1 MFHEANYEMR
11 IIQNS
16 VLNARI
22 YVKHL
27 THLKV
32 IKCFVESCKITII
45 TIHAVFNENYA
56 RGVRVFKTV

>member
-1 MFHEANYEMR
+1 MR
-11 IIQNS
+11 IIENS

-22 YVKHL
+22 YVKYL

-32 IKCFVESCKITII
+32 IKRFVEYCKITII
-45 TIHAVFNENYA
+45 TIHIVFNENHA